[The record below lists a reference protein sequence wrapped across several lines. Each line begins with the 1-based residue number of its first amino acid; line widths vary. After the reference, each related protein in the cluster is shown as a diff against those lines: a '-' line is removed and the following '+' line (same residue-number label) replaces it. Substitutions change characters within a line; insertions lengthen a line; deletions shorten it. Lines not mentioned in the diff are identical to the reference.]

1 MEILKRI
8 IELSNQIKK
17 KQYKVKRADQPFS
30 EKERRR
36 LSSLRKCLNNIK
48 EDGFI
53 GGESGVS
60 PEHLERE
67 CKWLDDNINRW
78 YP

>member
-1 MEILKRI
+1 MATLKRI
-8 IELSNQIKK
+8 RELSNIIRA
-17 KQYKVKRADQPFS
+17 KQFKVKRANQPFTES
-30 EKERRR
+30 ERRR
-36 LSSLRKCLNNIK
+36 LSSLRRCLNNIQ

-60 PEHLERE
+60 PSHLERE
-67 CKWLDDNINRW
+67 CDWLEQNINRW